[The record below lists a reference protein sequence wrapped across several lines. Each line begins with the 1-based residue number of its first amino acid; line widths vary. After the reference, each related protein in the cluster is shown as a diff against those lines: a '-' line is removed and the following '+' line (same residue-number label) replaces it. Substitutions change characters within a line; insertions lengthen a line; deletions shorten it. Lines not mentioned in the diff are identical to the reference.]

1 MRIISG
7 SARGR
12 KLAEFSGTQV
22 RPTSDRA
29 REALFSLLFSRL
41 GNFSGMTVLD
51 LFAGSGA
58 MSLEALSRNAT
69 SAVLLDSSPA
79 AIKLIEENVRRC
91 KFEAQVTVLR
101 QDACK
106 GLAGVVHQA
115 PYDLIFMDP
124 PYGKN
129 LIPRV
134 LNEIDCLNLLSVGGI
149 ICAESETGFSP
160 AETGRL
166 ECFDTRRYG
175 SSAIHLFRTR
185 EKIEDQS

>member
-12 KLAEFSGTQV
+12 RLAEFTGTQV

-41 GNFSGMTVLD
+41 GNFSGLSVLE
-51 LFAGSGA
+51 LFAGRVA
-58 MSLEALSRNAT
+58 MSLGAISRHAL
-69 SAVLLDSSPA
+69 SAVLVDSSPD

-91 KFEAQVTVLR
+91 KFQDQVTVLR
-101 QDACK
+101 LDARK
-106 GLAGVVHQA
+106 GLSGVVHQG

-129 LIPRV
+129 LIPQV

-149 ICAESETGFSP
+149 ICAESETEFSP
-160 AETGRL
+160 ADTGSL
-166 ECFDTRRYG
+166 ECFDSRRYG
-175 SSAIHLFRTR
+175 GSAIHLFRTR
-185 EKIEDQS
+185 ETIEDQS